1 VIEVVLRTRAEE
13 VEMNARTWLFVVA
26 ALSLAGACGVDDEDE
41 VVYSPDELG
50 AALLTA
56 ADIGTDW
63 TEQARLVFDTRSE
76 TPPAM
81 DPGMWCPEAQ
91 DVPDDLYSLI
101 ADGGAFVEHRSSE
114 STRAGSTSGR
124 SFHGVTEQ
132 LWSGPDAESYVDTV
146 AAGFETCTGETW
158 KVEDATAS
166 VAALDGDD
174 VGNDSTMALVTYVT
188 PGPDGDYAWR
198 GRQLVARVGA
208 TVMLIQEL
216 DVQQVDSQPRFTDS
230 EWQRIVEIA
239 AERVEALSDH

>member
-1 VIEVVLRTRAEE
+1 
-13 VEMNARTWLFVVA
+13 MNARTWLFVVA
-26 ALSLAGACGVDDEDE
+26 ALSLVGACGGDDKDE

-56 ADIGTDW
+56 ADIGPDW

-81 DPGMWCPEAQ
+81 DPGMWCPKAQ
-91 DVPDDLYSLI
+91 DVPDELDALI
-101 ADGGAFVEHRSSE
+101 ADGGAFVELRSSE
-114 STRAGSTSGR
+114 STSTGSTSGR
-124 SFHGVTEQ
+124 SFHGVTAQ
-132 LWSGPDAESYVDTV
+132 LWSGTDAESYVDT
-146 AAGFETCTGETW
+146 ATTGIETCTGETW

-166 VAALDGDD
+166 VAALAGDD

-198 GRQLVARVGA
+198 GRQLVARFGA

-216 DVQQVDSQPRFTDS
+216 DVQHVDNQPRFTDS
-230 EWQRIVEIA
+230 DWQRIVDTA